1 MSDLENKGK
10 IYNLS
15 DDFVLYRGNSQ
26 EERFFLFNIKNGK
39 IYRLNKVSYSM
50 LELFDGTL
58 GTEDIFN
65 LLSKHFNV
73 ERNHLKADLYRMID
87 EWTGRNI
94 LIERG

>member
-1 MSDLENKGK
+1 VETAKKN
-10 IYNLS
+10 
-15 DDFVLYRGNSQ
+15 V
-26 EERFFLFNIKNGK
+26 FFLFNIKNGK

-58 GTEDIFN
+58 GTEYIFN
-65 LLSKHFNV
+65 LLSKRFNV